1 MPCCGCCPL
10 LPFRRYAS
18 NVYKALCKHS
28 GETVCLKSYSLG
40 SLCDLNRFQVRRSE
54 RECQASTLI

>member
-1 MPCCGCCPL
+1 MTHCDWL
-10 LPFRRYAS
+10 LRARPPPPPGRYAS

-40 SLCDLNRFQVRRSE
+40 SLCDLNRFQV
-54 RECQASTLI
+54 